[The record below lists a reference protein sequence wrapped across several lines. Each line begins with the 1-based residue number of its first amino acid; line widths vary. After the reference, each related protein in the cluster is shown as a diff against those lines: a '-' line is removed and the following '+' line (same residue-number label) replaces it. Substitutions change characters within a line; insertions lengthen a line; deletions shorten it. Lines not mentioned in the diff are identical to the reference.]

1 MELKYKRVVEVEQNL
16 HHVTD
21 NDSSTSY
28 EILKYWRTIA
38 IWIMQHWEES
48 PDVILNPNCLVVPDS
63 QYIF

>member
-1 MELKYKRVVEVEQNL
+1 MYLSQLSKWLMCRYLIQPEKMELKYKRVVEVEQNL

-38 IWIMQHWEES
+38 I
-48 PDVILNPNCLVVPDS
+48 
-63 QYIF
+63 